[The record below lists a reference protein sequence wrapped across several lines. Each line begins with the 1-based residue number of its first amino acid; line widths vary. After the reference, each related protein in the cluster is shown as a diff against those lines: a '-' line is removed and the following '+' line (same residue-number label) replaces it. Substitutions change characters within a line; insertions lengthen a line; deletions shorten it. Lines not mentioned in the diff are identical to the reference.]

1 MVKELDINRKKIQYF
16 QKSKSPKDGV
26 SWKSILNFFR
36 LIIAFCLIASLLA
49 CSASQTVNVS
59 AKKEIQ
65 QVFTNRNPR
74 ILSHFRDLELEVR
87 MKTTAALPKENYKEY
102 LECFPTGGGYT
113 GFGVWGAPATGNI
126 AAGGIILM
134 SLGGVAY
141 IYEKGIW
148 DSIKDALINY
158 EFTRTINK
166 AMKDCLNIT
175 FAKERVP
182 NVKIDV
188 IIQSFGLVGEW
199 PHNSHC
205 LIVSAD
211 FVISRGGMEVKRD
224 HVEISNGNRSKDAP
238 PPQCAH
244 LKRFA
249 KNKAKLVK
257 DTLTDYA
264 EVLALMAIDRI
275 QKGSSK

>member
-1 MVKELDINRKKIQYF
+1 MKELDVNRIKIQYS
-16 QKSKSPKDGV
+16 QKSKFPNDRV
-26 SWKSILNFFR
+26 SWKSMLKFFR
-36 LIIAFCLIASLLA
+36 LIIVFCLIASLLA
-49 CSASQTVNVS
+49 CSTSQTVNVS

-87 MKTTAALPKENYKEY
+87 METTAELPKENYKEY
-102 LECFPTGGGYT
+102 LDLIPGGGGYT
-113 GFGVWGAPATGNI
+113 GLGVWGAPATGNL
-126 AAGGIILM
+126 AASGIIM
-134 SLGGVAY
+134 MTFGGLAY

-148 DSIKDALINY
+148 DPIKEALINY
-158 EFTRTINK
+158 EFTRTIDK
-166 AMKDCLNIT
+166 AMKDRLNIT

-188 IIQSFGLVGEW
+188 IIQSFGLVGYSYM
-199 PHNSHC
+199 PYC

-224 HVEISNGNRSKDAP
+224 HIEISNGNRSKDAP

-257 DTLTDYA
+257 DTLTEYA